1 MKTNVDSFDEIVFES
16 RNKEYGAFE
25 LRKKYPKR
33 GSIALGISL
42 IILFIAV
49 GVPLIASILKEQENR
64 RYLEKQTQIELENQK
79 KVVRNEVKAPPP
91 PPPPPAVK
99 EVRFTAPVIVDSVPP
114 DEIMADASDIGANAN
129 SGKVDTTTAITI
141 IEDVKVEEV
150 VEAPM
155 EIFQIQEKP
164 EFPGGDVA
172 LNTYLAKNTVYP
184 PMAQEID
191 LQGTVYIK
199 FVVLKSGKIGDVIIL
214 KSVDKLLDD
223 EAVRVVRSLPDWTPG
238 KFNGNAVSV
247 WFIVPIKFK
256 LNN

>member
-1 MKTNVDSFDEIVFES
+1 MLFKFDKCPSLFNITDIQTNSDRSSWFIPYSDTLITLLKTNSKLSVRIITNYDKNDYIFSLSGSTKSIDYVLKDYLSELKISIYEES
-16 RNKEYGAFE
+16 DN
-25 LRKKYPKR
+25 
-33 GSIALGISL
+33 
-42 IILFIAV
+42 
-49 GVPLIASILKEQENR
+49 
-64 RYLEKQTQIELENQK
+64 
-79 KVVRNEVKAPPP
+79 
-91 PPPPPAVK
+91 
-99 EVRFTAPVIVDSVPP
+99 
-114 DEIMADASDIGANAN
+114 
-129 SGKVDTTTAITI
+129 I